1 MLMAAQRSP
10 ADQRLSDG
18 RILRLG
24 SRSVRKRVA
33 PEELHSAVTQALP
46 PQFRTRSSEVENV
59 DGMEVAEQTDND
71 ARSDLDRFCDWL
83 EDTVME
89 VVAPPQP
96 TFKILK
102 RARTQEVVD
111 GAEADT
117 LVRRMETY
125 KQSIDSITA
134 AQKEDVKSLKSEVA
148 DLEAPVM
155 QGLERLGGAC
165 RYRVVHEGE
174 EIYASLFM
182 AERQLKGRIPTA
194 KEMRMIVQDAARRE
208 LPEDASFSKLVKLW
222 KDKQK
227 CVSVADAIS
236 KEVRAIEE
244 QSRRTKRAVVL
255 RRGAVD

>member
-1 MLMAAQRSP
+1 MLAAAQASP

-24 SRSVRKRVA
+24 SRAVRKRVA
-33 PEELHSAVTQALP
+33 PEELHSAVAAAVP
-46 PQFRTRSSEVENV
+46 PQVRPRAAETDTVN
-59 DGMEVAEQTDND
+59 GMQVAEEAGD

-89 VVAPPQP
+89 VVAPRQP

-102 RARTQEVVD
+102 RARTQEVAD
-111 GAEADT
+111 GAEADV

-125 KQSIDSITA
+125 KQSIDNITA
-134 AQKEDVKSLKSEVA
+134 VHKQDVKDLKGQVA
-148 DLEAPVM
+148 ELESSVM
-155 QGLERLGGAC
+155 QGLERMGGAC

-182 AERQLKGRIPTA
+182 AERQLKGRTPTS
-194 KEMRMIVQDAARRE
+194 KEMRTIVQDAVRQVF
-208 LPEDASFSKLVKLW
+208 PEDASFAHIARAWKNKLASVA
-222 KDKQK
+222 
-227 CVSVADAIS
+227 VADAITR
-236 KEVRAIEE
+236 EMQAIEE